1 MTWNWKAFVVL
12 FIIGAGILIIGIFL
26 STYTDSVIG
35 GIQEILNQ
43 GNLSQDQRNYF
54 EGMLNWWNAQKIT
67 FYSPVAYLLT
77 AIGVVIVIFSIVY
90 STLAIWHESKTK

>member
-1 MTWNWKAFVVL
+1 MAWNWKAFVVL

-54 EGMLNWWNAQKIT
+54 EGMLNWWNVQKIT

-77 AIGVVIVIFSIVY
+77 VIGVIIVIFSIVY
-90 STLAIWHESKTK
+90 SALAIWHESKTK